1 LGASPEDAKRS
12 APQDGICRPPLFMDR
27 LLPRTAL
34 TAAFSSLTQPVVLV
48 LGPPGAGKTATLS
61 MAHAHFLALGA
72 SVRWLTLNSEDND
85 LPTLL
90 SHLRL
95 VQPAPHATAANRN
108 EEEAG
113 RFFIFLD
120 GLERLNNPAAR
131 EQVQRFVLNLPMG
144 GRVFLTEHRLRGA
157 VFHDGWLRGMVHCLE
172 PASLRFDDDEAFAL
186 LGETWTRQD
195 ARHLNELVDGWA
207 AGLRFLARNPDASN
221 RLLADVTDAA
231 ALPKAMSAY
240 FEDVVCAA
248 MQPETLAALM
258 DLSALERCSP
268 ALLASMPSPGISW
281 MHVEGFIRDGV
292 FMNYLDE
299 ACEWAGFHPAFGRY
313 LRQKLRHL
321 NHDRFQELKRF
332 AARWFVE
339 HGNAAVAV
347 RHAVGIA
354 DKPYAAQI
362 VEQAGAIAVDVAEG
376 PVVTLDVDISPER
389 AGELP
394 LLFLGQIYNRL
405 RHGRHMQARAAFEAA
420 LSQTKGFTRL
430 GNQADLTV
438 VAAWRDII
446 QMMFCS
452 IDDTPA
458 TEALIER
465 QEAQLRALLDTDPV
479 LAASIASVL
488 AFAYVDRSQFA
499 EAARVSA
506 IGFQAHKD
514 DNTGKGTLFLDIHH
528 ASNLISTGSL
538 DRALHYVEHAQKLAR
553 ADRSDDS
560 YEVLSAQVMRG
571 ILHYERNELAD
582 ARDCLLP
589 ALAKVRSINGWM
601 WLYAEGF
608 GAAAATLG
616 LLDGLEAAQAQ
627 IRSAEEFAHERGLL
641 RLSRLMAIAGITER
655 VRAGDIRGAA
665 EQVQSP
671 LLAELLAVDAGLLHS
686 KSEQIRALLASAQ
699 LGIELG
705 RPRDALSLLYRADAL
720 LLGSAD
726 ERLRF
731 GYHALTMRC
740 DFVLR
745 RYNSAFEQ
753 MQAAVTI
760 ARNSGL
766 VRRIL
771 DHRPFI
777 LDVSDWASRSERKL
791 PPHIADYIDEV
802 LRTRD
807 ASASRA
813 QTGAGRQARP
823 VEPLVGAFTL
833 SRRESEIITLV
844 AEGLSAKEIA
854 RRLDIAEGTVKSHRK
869 KIHEK
874 LGASTRSQAILRA
887 RELLII

>member
-1 LGASPEDAKRS
+1 M
-12 APQDGICRPPLFMDR
+12 DGTCRPPLFMDR

-34 TAAFSSLTQPVVLV
+34 TSALSSLVQPVVLV

-61 MAHAHFLALGA
+61 MVHAQFVASGA
-72 SVRWLTLNSEDND
+72 PVRWLTLNSEDND

-95 VQPAPHATAANRN
+95 VQPAADENGSD
-108 EEEAG
+108 AG
-113 RFFIFLD
+113 HFFIFLD

-131 EQVQRFVLNLPMG
+131 EHVQRFVLNLPTG

-157 VFHDGWLRGMVHCLE
+157 AFHDGWLRGMVHCLE
-172 PASLRFDDDEAFAL
+172 PASLRFDDDEALVL
-186 LGETWTRQD
+186 LGETWTPQD
-195 ARHLNELVDGWA
+195 ARQLNELVDGWA
-207 AGLRFLARNPDASN
+207 AGLRFLARNPGASS
-221 RLLADVTDAA
+221 RLLTDMTDGA

-240 FEDVVCAA
+240 FDDVVCAA
-248 MQPETLAALM
+248 MQPDTLVALM

-268 ALLASMPSPGISW
+268 ALLASMPSPGIRW
-281 MHVEGFIRDGV
+281 TNVEGFIRDGV
-292 FMNYLDE
+292 FMNYMDE
-299 ACEWAGFHPAFGRY
+299 AGEWAGFHPAFGRY

-321 NHDRFQELKRF
+321 NHDRFQELKKF
-332 AARWFVE
+332 AAKWFAE
-339 HGNAAVAV
+339 HGHAAVAV
-347 RHAVGIA
+347 RHAVGIS

-376 PVVTLDVDISPER
+376 PVITLDVDIAPER

-420 LSQTKGFTRL
+420 FSRTEGFTRL
-430 GNQADLTV
+430 SNQADKAV

-452 IDDTPA
+452 IEDTPA
-458 TEALIER
+458 TDAFIAR
-465 QEAQLRALLDTDPV
+465 QEAQLLALLDSDPL

-488 AFAYVDRSQFA
+488 AFAYVDRSQFS

-528 ASNLISTGSL
+528 ASCLIATGSL
-538 DRALHYVEHAQKLAR
+538 DRALHYIEHAQKLAR
-553 ADRSDDS
+553 ADCSDDS

-571 ILHYERNELAD
+571 ILHYERNELTE
-582 ARDCLLP
+582 ARNCLLP
-589 ALAKVRSINGWM
+589 ALAQVRGINGWM
-601 WLYAEGF
+601 WLYIEGF

-616 LLDGLEAAQAQ
+616 ILESTGVAQAQ
-627 IRSAEEFAHERGLL
+627 IGAAEEFARERGLV
-641 RLSRLMAIAGITER
+641 RLSRLMAIDRVNEL

-665 EQVQSP
+665 EQMQSP
-671 LLAELLAVDAGLLHS
+671 LLAELLAVDTGPLHS
-686 KSEQIRALLASAQ
+686 TPEQTRCLLASAQ

-705 RPRDALSLLYRADAL
+705 RPRDALAL
-720 LLGSAD
+720 LDRIDPQFLGSAD
-726 ERLRF
+726 VRLRF
-731 GYHALTMRC
+731 GYHALAMRC
-740 DFVLR
+740 AFVLR
-745 RYNSAFEQ
+745 RYNGAFEQ
-753 MQAAVTI
+753 MQAVVTI

-766 VRRIL
+766 LRRAMDQRI
-771 DHRPFI
+771 FI
-777 LDVSDWASRSERKL
+777 LDVADWAARSGRKL
-791 PPHIADYIDEV
+791 PVYITDYIDEA
-802 LRTRD
+802 LRSAD
-807 ASASRA
+807 AGESDSRA
-813 QTGAGRQARP
+813 GAGQNTRP

-833 SRRESEIITLV
+833 SPRESEIITLV

-854 RRLDIAEGTVKSHRK
+854 RRLNIAEGTVKTHRK